1 MLQGIEFS
9 EGLAKSS
16 SVFERITCKSDVQY
30 WGSYCRWQQYW
41 SLRDYAG
48 RPTLGCIKRERR
60 TRRYAD
66 ADVDEPNR
74 NNVWSIN
81 NRALA
86 TWPAAFYSV
95 LIHATMILTSL

>member
-41 SLRDYAG
+41 PLRDYAG
-48 RPTLGCIKRERR
+48 RPWAVSSVNAERGDTRTL
-60 TRRYAD
+60 T
-66 ADVDEPNR
+66 
-74 NNVWSIN
+74 
-81 NRALA
+81 
-86 TWPAAFYSV
+86 
-95 LIHATMILTSL
+95 